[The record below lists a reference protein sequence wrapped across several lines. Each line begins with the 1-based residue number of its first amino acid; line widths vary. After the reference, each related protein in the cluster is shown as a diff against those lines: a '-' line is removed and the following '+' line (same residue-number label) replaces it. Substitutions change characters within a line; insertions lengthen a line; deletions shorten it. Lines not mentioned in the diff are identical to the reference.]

1 MKKSINVGKLLVIP
15 YDSYSNYVNLPERA
29 LGRLAKLKNYNNQYF
44 FELKTPS
51 GTINFVG
58 IKEFTNMEGCIET
71 PIWLA
76 DTMASDYVYVTLLK
90 DVPKGKFVKM
100 EPQEKEFFEIP
111 DNDTIMERELAKYC
125 LLSLNEVIP
134 IKIFE
139 KIYKFKIIE
148 IKTPD
153 MTPSDLIDIV
163 NVDLEVD
170 FFNKFLEPETGKK
183 TIPETGK
190 KTIPD
195 TISET
200 IPEPQS
206 KPIQEPETFPDEMLA
221 GIIKEPIEEKNK
233 EKEKEL
239 VYPKIETMRELR
251 LKYYQKKNIEI

>member
-15 YDSYSNYVNLPERA
+15 YDSYSNYVNLPEKA

-100 EPQEKEFFEIP
+100 EPQEKDFFEIP

-134 IKIFE
+134 VKILE

-170 FFNKFLEPETGKK
+170 FFNKFLEPETETETGKK
-183 TIPETGK
+183 TIPET
-190 KTIPD
+190 IPE
-195 TISET
+195 TIS
-200 IPEPQS
+200 EPQS

-221 GIIKEPIEEKNK
+221 GILKEPIEEKNK
-233 EKEKEL
+233 DKDKEKGKES
-239 VYPKIETMRELR
+239 VETLRELR
-251 LKYYQKKNIEI
+251 LKYYQKKNIEM